1 MDELVYYQPELTAT
15 VYLSGRMLNSNG
27 GDGEFEPSMDLVL
40 IVDYFE
46 GTLMMSIPIY
56 LN

>member
-1 MDELVYYQPELTAT
+1 MYYQPELTAT

>member
-15 VYLSGRMLNSNG
+15 VYLSGRSLNDNG
-27 GDGEFEPSMDLVL
+27 GDGEFESSMDLVL